1 MLKLGV
7 LLEACGIKSSE
18 DQASKLES
26 FVNFWLKKYYIPKK
40 DHKNVVSK
48 STGTDQTSQLLT
60 TIDFPL
66 TSIKAVQTIIDPNQ
80 LQNVEQQEL
89 VETEMEVETSEKENY
104 QDTLLVKLNLITYL
118 IVNISQKKCNLSSLQ
133 SLLEILNP

>member
-48 STGTDQTSQLLT
+48 STGTDQTTSQLLT

-66 TSIKAVQTIIDPNQ
+66 TSIKAVQTMIVPTQ

-104 QDTLLVKLNLITYL
+104 QDTLLVLNLTTYL
-118 IVNISQKKCNLSSLQ
+118 IFHKKIHSKLFLKVC
-133 SLLEILNP
+133 

>member
-26 FVNFWLKKYYIPKK
+26 FVNFWLKKYYIPKN
-40 DHKNVVSK
+40 DHKNIVSK

-66 TSIKAVQTIIDPNQ
+66 TSIKAVQTIIVPTQ
-80 LQNVEQQEL
+80 LQNVEQKE
-89 VETEMEVETSEKENY
+89 VIGTEMEVETSEKEND
-104 QDTLLVKLNLITYL
+104 QDTLLVLNLTTYL
-118 IVNISQKKCNLSSLQ
+118 LT
-133 SLLEILNP
+133 

>member
-7 LLEACGIKSSE
+7 LSEACGIKSSE

-26 FVNFWLKKYYIPKK
+26 FVNFWLKKYYIPQK

-60 TIDFPL
+60 TIDYPL
-66 TSIKAVQTIIDPNQ
+66 TSIKAVQTIIDPTQ
-80 LQNVEQQEL
+80 IQNVEHQEL

-104 QDTLLVKLNLITYL
+104 QDTLLVPNLTTYL
-118 IVNISQKKCNLSSLQ
+118 IFHKKLHFKLF
-133 SLLEILNP
+133 LKVW